1 MRTAL
6 HASLV
11 GLVVI
16 LLTGCGSIG
25 ARWQGNREPYAGVKL
40 NMDTV
45 KNYHTEGELIS
56 AIDLPF
62 SAILDTFLLPYD
74 LSGDK
79 EEEEEVTPTEPAVPV
94 QPEVSA
100 QR

>member
-6 HASLV
+6 HVSLA
-11 GLVVI
+11 GLLV
-16 LLTGCGSIG
+16 LLTVGCGSIG

-40 NMDTV
+40 NVDTM
-45 KNYHTEGELIS
+45 KNYHTEGELVS
-56 AIDLPF
+56 VIDIPF

-79 EEEEEVTPTEPAVPV
+79 SDKEGAPADPSAPLEP
-94 QPEVSA
+94 ETSA

>member
-6 HASLV
+6 HASV
-11 GLVVI
+11 AGLVI

-40 NMDTV
+40 NVETV

-56 AIDLPF
+56 ALDLPF

-79 EEEEEVTPTEPAVPV
+79 PEEEIAPTEPDPAPE
-94 QPEVSA
+94 PEVSA